1 MTASVFLTTMY
12 GSLGQGLLFA
22 PVAIGVFLSLRIMK
36 RPDLTIE
43 GTFAFGAVIAMTM
56 LNGGAHF
63 MHTLIVAPLG
73 GAAAGLTTALIHTK
87 LKIDAIISGLLVT
100 LALFS
105 INLYVMGGATISA
118 PIDRFIFSPVRAHL
132 LTFEMPPFQALLW
145 SYIIVGA
152 IVLAFV
158 VAILF
163 FVYSTAFGLSIRST
177 GDNEHMSRS
186 NGVNTDSRKI
196 AAFIIANTIIGLSG
210 ALVAQQQSGA
220 NINTGTGVLII
231 GLASLVIG
239 EIVTPKN
246 GGMLT
251 KLLFMALGSIM
262 YQTCVALVI
271 VSGLLHP
278 DWTRLLTAVFA
289 LTALCA
295 PKIRELP
302 AVVSALTAQYI
313 SKLRQPRNSKEEAEV
328 QA

>member
-1 MTASVFLTTMY
+1 MTTGVFLTTMY
-12 GSLGQGLLFA
+12 GSLGQGLLYA

-56 LNGGAHF
+56 LHHGVHF
-63 MHTLIVAPLG
+63 MYTLIVAPLG
-73 GAAAGLTTALIHTK
+73 GAVAGLTTAMIHTK

-100 LALFS
+100 LGLFS
-105 INLYVMGGATISA
+105 VNLFVMGSSTISA
-118 PIDRFIFSPVRAHL
+118 PMERFIFTPIRAQL
-132 LTFEMPPFQALLW
+132 LAFDMPPFDALLW
-145 SYIIVGA
+145 SYIIVGVM
-152 IVLAFV
+152 VLTVV

-220 NINTGTGVLII
+220 NVNTGMGVLII

-239 EIVTPKN
+239 EIITPKQ

-251 KLLFMALGSIM
+251 KLLFMALGSII
-262 YQTCVALVI
+262 YFTCIAVVI

-278 DWTRLLTAVFA
+278 DWTRLLTALLA
-289 LTALCA
+289 LLALCA
-295 PKIRELP
+295 PKIRQLFNF
-302 AVVSALTAQYI
+302 
-313 SKLRQPRNSKEEAEV
+313 KMKEEVAK
-328 QA
+328 

>member
-1 MTASVFLTTMY
+1 
-12 GSLGQGLLFA
+12 
-22 PVAIGVFLSLRIMK
+22 MK

-56 LNGGAHF
+56 LNSGVHF
-63 MHTLIVAPLG
+63 MYTLIVAPLG

-87 LKIDAIISGLLVT
+87 LKIDGIISGLLVT

-105 INLYVMGGATISA
+105 INLFVMGGSTISA
-118 PIDRFIFSPVRAHL
+118 PIDSFIFTPIRGKL
-132 LTFEMPPFQALLW
+132 LTLGMPSFNSLLW
-145 SYIIVGA
+145 SYIVVGI
-152 IVLAFV
+152 IVLAIV

-220 NINTGTGVLII
+220 NVNTGMGVLII

-239 EIVTPKN
+239 EIITPKQ

-251 KLLFMALGSIM
+251 KLLFMALGSII
-262 YQTCVALVI
+262 YFTCIAVVI

-278 DWTRLLTAVFA
+278 DWTRLLTAVLA
-289 LTALCA
+289 LLALCA
-295 PKIRELP
+295 PKIRQLFNFKKK
-302 AVVSALTAQYI
+302 S
-313 SKLRQPRNSKEEAEV
+313 EV
-328 QA
+328 AT